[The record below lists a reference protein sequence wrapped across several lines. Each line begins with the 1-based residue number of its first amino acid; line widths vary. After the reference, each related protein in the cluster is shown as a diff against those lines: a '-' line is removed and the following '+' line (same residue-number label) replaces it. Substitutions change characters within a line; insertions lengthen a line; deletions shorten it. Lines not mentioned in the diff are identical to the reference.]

1 MRILYYKILYVIVA
15 KLRDIS
21 LKLTEYLDDLAEN
34 YCFASDE
41 ELQEL
46 LKKYAIK
53 EEK

>member
-1 MRILYYKILYVIVA
+1 MRILYYKILYITVA

-41 ELQEL
+41 ELREL
-46 LKKYAIK
+46 LKKVGDK
-53 EEK
+53 L